1 MLKFSLL
8 NSTKRHWLDQQI
20 VRKQLDIMPTYDY
33 VQNQGKLMIHSQEN
47 GQKPQFRQFFDDF
60 EVRYLQIENF
70 SEE

>member
-1 MLKFSLL
+1 
-8 NSTKRHWLDQQI
+8 
-20 VRKQLDIMPTYDY
+20 MPTYDY

-47 GQKPQFRQFFDDF
+47 GQKPQLRQFFDDF